1 MQDLLYGFQNP
12 SIMDVKIGVRTFLE
26 DEKDDKETKPRND
39 LYKKLLDISP
49 DELTSEEH
57 ELKAITKKRYM
68 QWRENSSSSSS
79 LGFRI
84 EAIKVIFYFEFD
96 IYIDM
101 NNFLGSTWLKFFTK
115 MFTKNLSGLKI
126 A

>member
-26 DEKDDKETKPRND
+26 SECDDKESKPRND
-39 LYKKLLDISP
+39 LYTKLFEIAPGDLTP
-49 DELTSEEH
+49 DEH
-57 ELKAITKKRYM
+57 AIKAITKKRYM

-84 EAIKVIFYFEFD
+84 EAIKVSVTPI
-96 IYIDM
+96 
-101 NNFLGSTWLKFFTK
+101 
-115 MFTKNLSGLKI
+115 
-126 A
+126 

>member
-1 MQDLLYGFQNP
+1 LNFVLDYIEMQDLLYGFQNP

-49 DELTSEEH
+49 DDLTPEEN

-84 EAIKVIFYFEFD
+84 EAIKVNIIF
-96 IYIDM
+96 
-101 NNFLGSTWLKFFTK
+101 
-115 MFTKNLSGLKI
+115 
-126 A
+126 

>member
-12 SIMDVKIGVRTFLE
+12 SIMDVKIGIRTFLE
-26 DEKDDKETKPRND
+26 NESDDKETKPRSD
-39 LYKKLLDISP
+39 LYKKLFNISP
-49 DELTSEEH
+49 NELTVEEN

-84 EAIKVIFYFEFD
+84 EAIKVTHK
-96 IYIDM
+96 
-101 NNFLGSTWLKFFTK
+101 LRKL
-115 MFTKNLSGLKI
+115 LRKI
-126 A
+126 TF